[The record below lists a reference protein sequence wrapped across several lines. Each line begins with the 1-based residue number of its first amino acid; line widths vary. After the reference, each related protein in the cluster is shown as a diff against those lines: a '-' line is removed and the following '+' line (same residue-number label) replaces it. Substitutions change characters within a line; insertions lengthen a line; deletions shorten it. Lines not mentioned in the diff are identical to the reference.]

1 MPFVVQARID
11 YLILRQK
18 TDEIKERRLVMNW
31 IFEAYSNVYNAA
43 MMQDRPGISH
53 AAPAKPSAESKRFS
67 LFKPFAKG

>member
-1 MPFVVQARID
+1 
-11 YLILRQK
+11 
-18 TDEIKERRLVMNW
+18 MNW

-53 AAPAKPSAESKRFS
+53 AAPAKDSAESKRFS

>member
-11 YLILRQK
+11 YFLAKARAYQ
-18 TDEIKERRLVMNW
+18 EERRRLVMNW

-53 AAPAKPSAESKRFS
+53 AATAKNSVEPKRFS